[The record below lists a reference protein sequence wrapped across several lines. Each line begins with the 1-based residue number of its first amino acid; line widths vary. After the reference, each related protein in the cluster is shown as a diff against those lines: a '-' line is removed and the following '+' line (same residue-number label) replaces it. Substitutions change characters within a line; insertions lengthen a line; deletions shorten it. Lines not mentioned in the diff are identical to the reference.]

1 MAILLITGKI
11 SHRQYD
17 RYTKGK
23 GLPTSV
29 LGIRVHQALG
39 LISAKQ
45 ANYLLKNNQMK
56 SPTALSTYMNGV
68 KKDRALATSVKI
80 FSEPKKQAAARVP
93 QAEHALS

>member
-39 LISAKQ
+39 LISTKQ
-45 ANYLLKNNQMK
+45 AEYLLKNNQKK
-56 SPTALSTYMNGV
+56 SPTSLATYKNGV
-68 KKDRALATSVKI
+68 KKEHPPATAVKI
-80 FSEPKKQAAARVP
+80 FSAPKTQTRTRSP
-93 QAEHALS
+93 EHVR